1 MKRFF
6 GTLIVLFSLLGSS
19 QANAMAVVD
28 AGNIAQST
36 MSAIN
41 TGLTAASTAIIEAK
55 TTLMEEFNKLAWVQ
69 QAKDMLDSLGK
80 LQDQI
85 NEIMG
90 LRDDVMGIMSGARD
104 IGGLVSG
111 GGGGTDNVD
120 YSYADKTP
128 QAYLDGL
135 SIGCDDSGAKCKVT
149 GNGYTG
155 VINSSTNS
163 KAIRDSWRV
172 DYRDPSSISSFS
184 SVLTEINVNEISN
197 REAEKNAQAIAII
210 QAMAQEAYMQANNR
224 IERITELETKISGAT
239 SAMNAKAEH
248 SDSGATSASGI
259 TSASD
264 GGGTPAEVASP
275 AKNNDLKYI
284 ADLQAQIQVQNALLI
299 NEQNKLASLA
309 ILQQSQ
315 RDAYE
320 QRKKEIA
327 AYAVNGGPA
336 GGGLN
341 VGGILK
347 RVAVGTAQTA
357 AYSLVTAA
365 YTTPAEE

>member
-1 MKRFF
+1 
-6 GTLIVLFSLLGSS
+6 
-19 QANAMAVVD
+19 MAVVD

-111 GGGGTDNVD
+111 GGGADSVD

-155 VINSSTNS
+155 VINSSKNS

-172 DYRDPSSISSFS
+172 DYRDPASIGSFTD
-184 SVLTEINVNEISN
+184 VLTEINVNEISN

-224 IERITELETKISGAT
+224 IERIKELEAKISGAT
-239 SAMNAKAEH
+239 SAMNVKAEH
-248 SDSGATSASGI
+248 GDSGATGATSANGI

-264 GGGTPAEVASP
+264 GGGNAAEVASP